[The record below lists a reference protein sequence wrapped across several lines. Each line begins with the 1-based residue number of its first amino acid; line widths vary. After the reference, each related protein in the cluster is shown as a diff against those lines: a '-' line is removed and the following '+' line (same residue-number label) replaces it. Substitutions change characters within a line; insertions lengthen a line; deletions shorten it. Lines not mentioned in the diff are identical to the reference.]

1 MALKVVKLGQV
12 VTVGTTADEIKI
24 DETYAGM
31 MKPCQELT
39 VRTITGNTGTIKFAV
54 GETPPAGN
62 EAVAASQTFV
72 IHGIKPGFR
81 NLWAVG
87 SLAGQQFVIY

>member
-1 MALKVVKLGQV
+1 MALQVVKIGQV
-12 VTVGTTADEIKI
+12 VTVGTTADEIQI
-24 DETYAGM
+24 DETYAAM
-31 MKPCQELT
+31 LQPTQELT
-39 VRTITGNTGTIKFAV
+39 IRTITGNAGTIKFAV

-72 IHGIKPGFR
+72 IHGIRPGFR